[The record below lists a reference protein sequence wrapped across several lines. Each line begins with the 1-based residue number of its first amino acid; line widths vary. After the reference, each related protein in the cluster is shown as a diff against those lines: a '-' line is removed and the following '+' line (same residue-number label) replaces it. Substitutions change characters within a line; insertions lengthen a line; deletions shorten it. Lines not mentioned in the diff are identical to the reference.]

1 MRRILSSLLTLLA
14 VTQIQAQ
21 QQRAP
26 KLVIFITV
34 DQLRGDYIE
43 YFQHT
48 FGERGFK
55 RLLAEGAVCHNVRFG
70 FANLNQASAFAT
82 LFTGAYPSVHGITG
96 LKTYSFETAKEVSQ
110 LYDADYLGNFTRDNY
125 SPKNLLAATIG
136 DELKI
141 VSGGRSEVYAIA
153 PDAEAAILSAGH
165 AANGAFW
172 IDNYNGRWATT
183 TYYKGV
189 PWYVEKYNN
198 GNESLPARLG
208 TRVWQP
214 ALLADKYD
222 ALPCLSGP
230 NTFQYT
236 FKANTA
242 GCYPDLKTSP
252 FGNEEVS
259 RLFNQFLEYGALGTR
274 PTPDFVALT
283 FYAGNYRGIR
293 YSGNTREI
301 QDLYHRLDKELER
314 LIDAVEKKVG
324 LQHVLFV
331 LTGTGHFTSE
341 EIRPE
346 GTRWVGGEFHP
357 KRCMALL
364 NMYLMAIYGQKN
376 WVREF
381 YNNQVYLNRK
391 AIEEAKIDLGEIQA
405 RAATFL
411 QEFSGV
417 ERVTTDM
424 TLRSGVWNEDVTDL
438 SRGTYRGRRGDLILA
453 LSPGW
458 TVVNDDNAKDRP
470 KVVRDQAVPTPVIF
484 FGNGIKPQHIYREV
498 KAVEIAPTV
507 THIMRIRS
515 PNAGDALPIPEIR

>member
-189 PWYVEKYNN
+189 PWYVEKYN
-198 GNESLPARLG
+198 
-208 TRVWQP
+208 
-214 ALLADKYD
+214 

-341 EIRPE
+341 EAP
-346 GTRWVGGEFHP
+346 VGSAASSTP
-357 KRCMALL
+357 SVAWRC
-364 NMYLMAIYGQKN
+364 
-376 WVREF
+376 
-381 YNNQVYLNRK
+381 
-391 AIEEAKIDLGEIQA
+391 
-405 RAATFL
+405 
-411 QEFSGV
+411 
-417 ERVTTDM
+417 
-424 TLRSGVWNEDVTDL
+424 
-438 SRGTYRGRRGDLILA
+438 
-453 LSPGW
+453 
-458 TVVNDDNAKDRP
+458 
-470 KVVRDQAVPTPVIF
+470 
-484 FGNGIKPQHIYREV
+484 
-498 KAVEIAPTV
+498 
-507 THIMRIRS
+507 
-515 PNAGDALPIPEIR
+515 

>member
-1 MRRILSSLLTLLA
+1 MRKILSSLLTLLA

-43 YFQHT
+43 YFRHT
-48 FGERGFK
+48 FGERGFN
-55 RLLAEGAVCHNVRFG
+55 RLIAEGAVCHNVRFG
-70 FANLNQASAFAT
+70 FTNLNQASALAT
-82 LFTGAYPSVHGITG
+82 LFTGTYPSTHGITG
-96 LKTYSFETAKEVSQ
+96 LKTYSFETAKETSQ
-110 LYDADYLGNFTRDNY
+110 LYDPDYLGNFTRDHY
-125 SPKNLLAATIG
+125 SPKHLQAATIG

-141 VSGGRSEVYAIA
+141 ASGGRSEVYAIA

-198 GNESLPARLG
+198 SNESLPARLG

-214 ALLADKYD
+214 ALPADKYD
-222 ALPCLSGP
+222 ALPCLSG
-230 NTFQYT
+230 TTAFQYT

-252 FGNEEVS
+252 FGNEEVN
-259 RLFNQFLEYGALGTR
+259 RLFLHFLEYGALGTR

-301 QDLYHRLDKELER
+301 QDLYHRLDKELEH

-324 LQHVLFV
+324 LSNVLFV
-331 LTGTGHFTSE
+331 LTGTGSFESE
-341 EIRPE
+341 EIRPDDA
-346 GTRWVGGEFHP
+346 RSAGGEFNT
-357 KRCMALL
+357 KRCLTLL
-364 NMYLMAIYGQKN
+364 NMYLMAIYGQKS
-376 WVREF
+376 WVTG
-381 YNNQVYLNRK
+381 YYDNQIYLNHK
-391 AIEEAKIDLGEIQA
+391 AIEEAKIDLAEIQA

-424 TLRSGVWNEDVTDL
+424 ALRSGMWNEEMADL
-438 SRGTYRGRRGDLILA
+438 SRGTYRTGRGDLLLA

-458 TVVNDDNAKDRP
+458 VVVHDDNAKDNP
-470 KVVRDQAVPTPVIF
+470 KVIRSQAVPTPVIF

-498 KAVEIAPTV
+498 KAIEIAPTV

-515 PNAGDALPIPEIR
+515 PNACKEYPLPEIR